1 MLRLATRSSASNEVS
16 GCRKQADVVFVVDT
30 STNMNRDY
38 YRMYFLNLTQ
48 LIVNSLDVDG
58 GWVRV
63 AAVSFSE
70 SSVVE
75 FYFSSF
81 TRGSD
86 VVAALGRIPY
96 QGYRTNLQ
104 AAMYFVNN
112 VVFTTFTGARLQ
124 VRWMENA
131 I

>member
-1 MLRLATRSSASNEVS
+1 MS

-30 STNMNRDY
+30 STNMSPDFFHS
-38 YRMYFLNLTQ
+38 YFIHLAQ

-70 SSVVE
+70 TSVVE

-96 QGYRTNLQ
+96 RGYRTNLQ
-104 AAMYFVNN
+104 AAMYLVNN
-112 VVFTTFTGARLQ
+112 VVFTTFTGSRLQ
-124 VRWMENA
+124 VRNV
-131 I
+131 